1 MVADFAAIGRANW
14 PTTLGTWR
22 KFRYAAL
29 KRQKGKMLCQNLVSL
44 LSLYLQDLG
53 NLDKLDF
60 SCILDPQQ
68 SGEVREKPLLVL
80 SLLMQ

>member
-14 PTTLGTWR
+14 PTTLGTLR

-29 KRQKGKMLCQNLVSL
+29 KNEMENVVKILFL
-44 LSLYLQDLG
+44 LFSLYLQDLG

-68 SGEVREKPLLVL
+68 SGEGREKLLLVS